1 MSFNY
6 AGFKLGEKKAFKEY
20 EHFFAPA
27 EVPPPSNLLIPKISS
42 FSFVLHYHRSSS
54 IFNGTL
60 TLSFSFDLQ

>member
-27 EVPPPSNLLIPKISS
+27 EVPPPTSLLILKISS
-42 FSFVLHYHRSSS
+42 FSFVLQHRSS
-54 IFNGTL
+54 
-60 TLSFSFDLQ
+60 